1 MAVIACHDKLTGE
14 RREERGRSRDR
25 GIGHSSGAGGVWV
38 NCGQTFVA
46 NSSLREKR
54 GLWKWN
60 KTEIFWLEHVTF
72 FGTVGDRH
80 KTFKFRGNRNLN
92 FWGNDVSFFNFS
104 KT

>member
-14 RREERGRSRDR
+14 RREERGRSR
-25 GIGHSSGAGGVWV
+25 GIGPSSGDEGVWV

-80 KTFKFRGNRNLN
+80 KTFKFRGNQPE
-92 FWGNDVSFFNFS
+92 FWGE
-104 KT
+104 